1 VLVVGLAVAV
11 VLMAVAASYIAR
23 LLTRYPGITWVGLLI
38 NLFVAVDMIW
48 RGSREVVCA
57 YAPESVCK
65 AGLVSAIGSPAG
77 W

>member
-1 VLVVGLAVAV
+1 
-11 VLMAVAASYIAR
+11 
-23 LLTRYPGITWVGLLI
+23 VGLLI